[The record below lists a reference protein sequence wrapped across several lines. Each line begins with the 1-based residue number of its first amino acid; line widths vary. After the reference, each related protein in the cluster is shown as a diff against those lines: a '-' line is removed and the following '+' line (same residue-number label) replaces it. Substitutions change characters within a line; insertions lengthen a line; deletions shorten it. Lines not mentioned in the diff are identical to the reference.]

1 MSELSD
7 SLKNTFT
14 INIAGNEYTI
24 SKMTLGIWCELEQAA
39 ENWQRKN
46 EIVLATPEDRAMLPL
61 QYLQTTR
68 GRLTLLALCL
78 NKAGNNVTVE
88 TLGDSISM
96 SEMQSVIEIITKL
109 IDHSQPVKL
118 PGEDDGTGN

>member
-1 MSELSD
+1 MGELSD

-14 INIAGNEYTI
+14 VNIAGSEYAI
-24 SKMTLGIWCELEQAA
+24 SKITLGIWADLEQEA

-61 QYLQTTR
+61 QFLQTTR
-68 GRLTLLALCL
+68 GRLTLLMLCL
-78 NKAGNNVTVE
+78 NKAGNNFTVE
-88 TLGDSISM
+88 SLGDSISM

-109 IDHSQPVKL
+109 IDQSQPVTL